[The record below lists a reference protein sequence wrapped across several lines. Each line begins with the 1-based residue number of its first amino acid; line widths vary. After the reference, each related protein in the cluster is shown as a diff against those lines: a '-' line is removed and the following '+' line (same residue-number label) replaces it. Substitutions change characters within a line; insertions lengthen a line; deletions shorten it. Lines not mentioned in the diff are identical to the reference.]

1 MNLLRPGIVALAVG
15 LVIRLAAGQAAP
27 ADTRAAA
34 PAVTLVEKPWEKLS
48 HKKLMEFGEKALGTD
63 PHAWQHGE
71 TEHFVF
77 HFHELS
83 DAQKVG
89 ELAEAYYRQIQMDL
103 GVTQDRLARKNHVFI
118 YDDEDAWQQFVK
130 IIRLDEWAMGVARRT
145 ELFLYSPR
153 GRGFAIGSLGHE
165 ISHCIFYR
173 FVSNPI
179 PLWLNEGF
187 AEFESGHAYAQFK
200 GLDERRVRGWGG
212 GAIFPLKRLLAAT
225 KYPKE
230 EEIPLFYATSERLVR
245 FLLTT
250 QDRRKFLP
258 FVQMVAS
265 GAKSEDALLFLYHD
279 RFKSFT
285 AFAEAFDKFN
295 QPPAD
300 KYRRSQP

>member
-1 MNLLRPGIVALAVG
+1 MTSLRFGIVALAVA
-15 LVIRLAAGQAAP
+15 LALHRAAGQTTPAP
-27 ADTRAAA
+27 AAA
-34 PAVTLVEKPWEKLS
+34 PVVTLVEKPWEKIS
-48 HKKLMEFGEKALGTD
+48 HKKLMEFGEKAIGSD
-63 PHAWQHGE
+63 PHTWQHGE

-89 ELAEAYYRQIQMDL
+89 ELAEAYYRQVQQDL

-118 YDDEDAWQQFVK
+118 YDDEEAWQQFVK

-165 ISHCIFYR
+165 ITHCIFYR

-187 AEFESGHAYAQFK
+187 AEFESGHAYAKFK
-200 GLDERRVRGWGG
+200 GINERYVVGRGGV
-212 GAIFPLKRLLAAT
+212 ATFPLKRLLAAT

-230 EEIPLFYATSERLVR
+230 EEIPQFYATSERVVR

-250 QDRRKFLP
+250 QDRKKFLP
-258 FVQMVAS
+258 FVLMVAS
-265 GAKSEDALLFLYHD
+265 GAKSEDAVLFHYHD
-279 RFKSFT
+279 QFKNFA
-285 AFAEAFDKFN
+285 AFADAFDKFN

-300 KYRRSQP
+300 KYRR

>member
-1 MNLLRPGIVALAVG
+1 MSSLRFGFITLAVALVAHG
-15 LVIRLAAGQAAP
+15 AAGQTPP
-27 ADTRAAA
+27 ADARAAV
-34 PAVTLVEKPWEKLS
+34 PAVALVEKPWEKLS
-48 HKKLMEFGEKALGTD
+48 HKKLMEFGEKALGPD
-63 PHAWQHGE
+63 PHMWRHGE

-89 ELAEAYYRQIQMDL
+89 ELAEAYYRQIQIDL
-103 GVTQDRLARKNHVFI
+103 GVNQDRLARKNHVFI
-118 YDDEDAWQQFVK
+118 YDDEEAWQQFVK
-130 IIRLDEWAMGVARRT
+130 VIRLDEWAMGVARRT

-153 GRGFAIGSLGHE
+153 GRGFATGSLGHE
-165 ISHCIFYR
+165 IAHCIFYR

-187 AEFESGHAYAQFK
+187 AEFERGHAYAKFK
-200 GLDERRVRGWGG
+200 GLDERRVAGG
-212 GAIFPLKRLLAAT
+212 SHAGFPLKRLFAAT

-230 EEIPLFYATSERLVR
+230 EEVSSFYATSERVVR

-258 FVQMVAS
+258 FVQMVAG

-279 RFKSFT
+279 TFKSFSV
-285 AFAEAFDKFN
+285 FAEAFDRFN
-295 QPPAD
+295 HPPVD
-300 KYRRSQP
+300 KYGRPLP

>member
-1 MNLLRPGIVALAVG
+1 MILLRLGIVALAVA
-15 LVIRLAAGQAAP
+15 LVAHRAAGQTAP
-27 ADTRAAA
+27 PAPRAAA

-48 HKKLMEFGEKALGTD
+48 HKKLMEFGEKALGAD
-63 PHAWQHGE
+63 PHAWLHGE

-77 HFHELS
+77 HFHELA

-89 ELAEAYYRQIQMDL
+89 ELAEAYYRQIQIDL

-118 YDDEDAWQQFVK
+118 YDDEEAWQQFVK

-153 GRGFAIGSLGHE
+153 GRGFAVGSLGHE
-165 ISHCIFYR
+165 ITHCIFYR
-173 FVSNPI
+173 FESNPI

-187 AEFESGHAYAQFK
+187 AEFESGHAYAKFK
-200 GLDERRVRGWGG
+200 GINERYVPGRGG
-212 GAIFPLKRLLAAT
+212 GVRFPLQRLLTAT

-230 EEIPLFYATSERLVR
+230 EEIPQFYATSERLVR

-250 QDRRKFLP
+250 QDRKKFLP
-258 FVQMVAS
+258 FVEMVAK

-279 RFKSFT
+279 RFKSFA
-285 AFAEAFDKFN
+285 AFADAFDKFN

-300 KYRRSQP
+300 KYRR